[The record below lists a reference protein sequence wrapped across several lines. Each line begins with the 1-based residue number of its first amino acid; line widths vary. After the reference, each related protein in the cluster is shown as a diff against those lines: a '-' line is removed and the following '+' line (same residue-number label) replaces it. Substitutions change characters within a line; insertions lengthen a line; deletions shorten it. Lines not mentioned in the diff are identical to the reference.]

1 MRALALSVLFFVLNF
16 SFALEIEYSQ
26 KFFDPE
32 RSGESQWTRI
42 DSLKN
47 PSIQLD
53 LGSIKVASAD
63 SRYFV
68 LRVVND
74 SSSTQQL
81 SWSGLP
87 QGFKWKTEPPTTLT
101 ANQKVVLELE
111 LQSDGVGKKFA
122 ELSAR
127 VAGESAQHLLRVLFE
142 VKE

>member
-1 MRALALSVLFFVLNF
+1 MRALALYVLFFVSNV
-16 SFALEIEYSQ
+16 SFALDIEYSQ

-63 SRYFV
+63 SRYFF

-74 SSSTQQL
+74 SSSIQQL

-87 QGFKWKTEPPTTLT
+87 QGFRWKNEPPTSLA

-111 LQSDGVGKKFA
+111 LLSEGVGKKFV
-122 ELSAR
+122 ELSAK
-127 VAGESAQHLLRVLFE
+127 VNGESAPHLLRVLFE